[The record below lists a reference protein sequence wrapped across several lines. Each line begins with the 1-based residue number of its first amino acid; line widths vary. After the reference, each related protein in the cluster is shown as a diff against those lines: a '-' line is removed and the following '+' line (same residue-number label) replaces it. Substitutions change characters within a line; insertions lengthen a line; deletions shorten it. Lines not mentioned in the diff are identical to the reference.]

1 MKTKLIT
8 RAGYNK
14 LKQELD
20 YLWKEQRPEITQK
33 VSWAASLGDRSENAD
48 YTYNKRLLRQI
59 DRRVRFLSKLLPELK
74 IVDYSPQQEGKVFF
88 GAWVEIENEAGEVKK
103 FRIVGP
109 EEIYGDAKD
118 YISIDSPMARALL
131 KKQVDEEFQVQTP
144 TGMKE
149 WFINSIEYEK
159 GES

>member
-33 VSWAASLGDRSENAD
+33 VSWAASLGDRSESAD

-131 KKQVDEEFQVQTP
+131 KKQVDEEFQVHTP
-144 TGMKE
+144 TGIKE

-159 GES
+159 GEL

>member
-48 YTYNKRLLRQI
+48 SVLVPLYPY
-59 DRRVRFLSKLLPELK
+59 
-74 IVDYSPQQEGKVFF
+74 
-88 GAWVEIENEAGEVKK
+88 
-103 FRIVGP
+103 
-109 EEIYGDAKD
+109 
-118 YISIDSPMARALL
+118 
-131 KKQVDEEFQVQTP
+131 
-144 TGMKE
+144 
-149 WFINSIEYEK
+149 
-159 GES
+159 